1 MALLIPGFEPPKE
14 LPESKGDWQ
23 EIRCELVTPIYGG
36 GVQAAMPDVSMPIRA
51 TAIRGQL
58 RFWWRLLAQQK
69 WNLKE
74 KSLREAEFRLWG
86 GIGEKATASLVFL
99 SVLDVDVLKV
109 KQISYFQGSLD
120 SSLPSDKKVRLK
132 NKSNDLKPYAYVLF
146 PMDSEEKRE
155 KTLLIKEGLTWTLQW
170 RLNEKAN
177 ETDKHQV
184 LETLRWWV
192 NFGGVGARTRRG
204 CGAFV
209 VKDSSNPVFKQ
220 PLSVDEVMQAGCK
233 LVLRPSTDCAL
244 TAWKEAVQRLRDFRQ
259 GKDVGR
265 NPSFDTKKPAGR
277 SRWSEPDEIRRITRT
292 HSDRHKPEHPA
303 GDLFARGVFGM
314 PIIFHFVGGDE
325 PTDTTLRPK
334 CKERMAS
341 PLIIRPVWDG
351 KEGFQAAALSL
362 PLDKVLN
369 VSAELLEKKQK
380 KGNGHPV
387 TLWDEGKARQVKP
400 LSENGGGNPIDAF
413 LNYFAK

>member
-1 MALLIPGFEPPKE
+1 MALLIPDFEPMEKLPGSKE
-14 LPESKGDWQ
+14 AWQ
-23 EIRCELVTPIYGG
+23 EIYCELVTPIYGG
-36 GVQAAMPDVSMPIRA
+36 GVQAAMPDVLMPIRA

-86 GIGEKATASLVFL
+86 GIGEEAAASLVFL
-99 SVLDVDVLKV
+99 RV
-109 KQISYFQGSLD
+109 QIQNKLQEASLSD
-120 SSLPSDKKVRLK
+120 YAGPLGYALFTVRATKELPEMRLG
-132 NKSNDLKPYAYVLF
+132 
-146 PMDSEEKRE
+146 
-155 KTLLIKEGLTWTLQW
+155 KEGLRWIVQW
-170 RLNEKAN
+170 RLSEKAN
-177 ETDKHQV
+177 ETDKQQV

-233 LVLRPSTDCAL
+233 LVLRPSTNCAL
-244 TAWKEAVQRLRDFRQ
+244 KAWKEAVQRLRDFRQ
-259 GKDVGR
+259 GKEVGR
-265 NPSFDTKKPAGR
+265 NPSSDIKKPAGR

-325 PTDTTLRPK
+325 PADTTLQPK

-351 KEGFQAAALSL
+351 KGGFQAAALSL

-369 VSAELLEKKQK
+369 VSVELLEKKQN

-387 TLWDEGKARQVKP
+387 TLWEESKARQVKP

-413 LNYFAK
+413 LNYFTK

>member
-1 MALLIPGFEPPKE
+1 MALLIPDFGPMEK
-14 LPESKGDWQ
+14 LPEGKEAWQ
-23 EIRCELVTPIYGG
+23 EIYCELVTPLHGG
-36 GVQAAMPDVSMPIRA
+36 GVVARESDEKLPVRV

-69 WNLKE
+69 WNLSG

-86 GIGEKATASLVFL
+86 GIGEEAAASLVFL
-99 SVLDVDVLKV
+99 RV
-109 KQISYFQGSLD
+109 QIQNKLQEASLSD
-120 SSLPSDKKVRLK
+120 YAGPLGYALFTARAIQTGLPEMKLG
-132 NKSNDLKPYAYVLF
+132 
-146 PMDSEEKRE
+146 
-155 KTLLIKEGLTWTLQW
+155 KEGLQWIVQW
-170 RLNEKAN
+170 RLSEKAN
-177 ETDKHQV
+177 ETDKQQV
-184 LETLRWWV
+184 LETVRWWV

-233 LVLRPSTDCAL
+233 LVLRPSTNHAL
-244 TAWKEAVQRLRDFRQ
+244 AAWKEAVQRLRDFRQ
-259 GKDVGR
+259 GKEVGR
-265 NPSFDTKKPAGR
+265 NPSSDIKKPAGR

-325 PTDTTLRPK
+325 PADTTLQPK

-351 KEGFQAAALSL
+351 KGGFQAAALSL

-369 VSAELLEKKQK
+369 VSVELLEKKQNE
-380 KGNGHPV
+380 GTVHPV
-387 TLWDEGKARQVKP
+387 TLWEESKARQVKP

-413 LNYFAK
+413 LNYFTK

>member
-1 MALLIPGFEPPKE
+1 MALLIPDFGPMEK
-14 LPESKGDWQ
+14 LPESKEAWQ
-23 EIRCELVTPIYGG
+23 EIYCELVTPLHGG
-36 GVQAAMPDVSMPIRA
+36 GVVARESDEKLPVRV

-69 WNLKE
+69 WNLSG

-86 GIGEKATASLVFL
+86 GIGEEAAASLVFL
-99 SVLDVDVLKV
+99 RV
-109 KQISYFQGSLD
+109 QIQNKLQEASLSD
-120 SSLPSDKKVRLK
+120 YAGPLGYALFTARATQTGLPEMKLG
-132 NKSNDLKPYAYVLF
+132 
-146 PMDSEEKRE
+146 
-155 KTLLIKEGLTWTLQW
+155 KEGLQWIVQW
-170 RLNEKAN
+170 RLSEKAN
-177 ETDKHQV
+177 ETDKQQV
-184 LETLRWWV
+184 LETVRWWV

-233 LVLRPSTDCAL
+233 LVLRPSTNHAL
-244 TAWKEAVQRLRDFRQ
+244 AAWKEAVQRLRDFRQ
-259 GKDVGR
+259 GKEVGR
-265 NPSFDTKKPAGR
+265 NPSSDIKKPAGR

-325 PTDTTLRPK
+325 PADTTLQPK

-351 KEGFQAAALSL
+351 KGGFQAAALSL

-369 VSAELLEKKQK
+369 VSVELLEKKQK
-380 KGNGHPV
+380 KGSGHSV
-387 TLWDEGKARQVKP
+387 TLWSESKAWQIRP